1 MKKRLMAM
9 LVALSMIVVATG
21 CGKGYKI
28 GEDGEVYN
36 DYIKIKKWKELEV
49 ERVDPVEVTDE
60 DVNLSIESDL
70 QTLTT
75 YVEVTDRGAQNG
87 DQVTIDFVG
96 KLDGVAFEGGTG
108 SDTFILGEGSFVPGF
123 QEGVVGHKAGETF
136 DVPLTFPDNYG
147 GDLGGKAVVFTMTLN
162 KVEEVV
168 RVTELTDEVVKK
180 LNPNV
185 KTVEEYKAQMKA
197 DLEAS
202 NQETADDTMRS
213 SLFSLL
219 SEQWEVIEYPEEE
232 LEEHTKDA
240 TEYYTSEYQSYLS
253 YVASMSG
260 MTVEEVEASYGMTVD
275 QYVSS
280 AYGTTIEEMA
290 KMQYALQMAI
300 DLLAKVEK
308 ITVDEKDVDAFM
320 EEQAT
325 LAGYELDE
333 YKKLLEEEYDEEEL
347 EELLKKTVV
356 QEKVLDFLWENC
368 KIVEPKETETE
379 TQTGTET
386 ESGSETE
393 STEPVTE

>member
-147 GDLGGKAVVFTMTLN
+147 GDLGGKAVVFF
-162 KVEEVV
+162 
-168 RVTELTDEVVKK
+168 KK
-180 LNPNV
+180 
-185 KTVEEYKAQMKA
+185 E
-197 DLEAS
+197 
-202 NQETADDTMRS
+202 
-213 SLFSLL
+213 
-219 SEQWEVIEYPEEE
+219 
-232 LEEHTKDA
+232 
-240 TEYYTSEYQSYLS
+240 
-253 YVASMSG
+253 G
-260 MTVEEVEASYGMTVD
+260 
-275 QYVSS
+275 
-280 AYGTTIEEMA
+280 
-290 KMQYALQMAI
+290 
-300 DLLAKVEK
+300 
-308 ITVDEKDVDAFM
+308 
-320 EEQAT
+320 
-325 LAGYELDE
+325 
-333 YKKLLEEEYDEEEL
+333 
-347 EELLKKTVV
+347 
-356 QEKVLDFLWENC
+356 C
-368 KIVEPKETETE
+368 
-379 TQTGTET
+379 
-386 ESGSETE
+386 
-393 STEPVTE
+393 

>member
-1 MKKRLMAM
+1 M

-21 CGKGYKI
+21 CGKGYKV
-28 GEDGEVYN
+28 GENGEVYN

-49 ERVDPVEVTDE
+49 EKVDPIEVTDE
-60 DVNLSIESDL
+60 DMQMSIDSDL

-75 YVEVTDRGAQNG
+75 YVEIKDRGAQNG
-87 DQVTIDFVG
+87 DQVTIDYVG
-96 KLDGVAFEGGTG
+96 KLDGVAFQGGTG
-108 SDTFILGEGSFVPGF
+108 SDTFILGEGSFVDGF
-123 QEGVVGHKAGETF
+123 QEGIVGHKAGEAF
-136 DVPLTFPDNYG
+136 DVPLTFPENYG

-168 RVTELTDEVVKK
+168 AVTELTDEIAQK

-185 KTVEEYKAQMKA
+185 KTVDEYKAQMRA

-213 SLFSLL
+213 SLFSVL

-232 LEEHTKDA
+232 LEEHTEDA

-253 YVASMSG
+253 YVASMTG
-260 MTVEEVEASYGMTVD
+260 ATAEEVEASYGMTVD

-280 AYGTTIEEMA
+280 AYGMTIEEMA
-290 KMQYALQMAI
+290 KMQYALEMAI
-300 DLLAKVEK
+300 DLIAKVEK
-308 ITVDEKDVDAFM
+308 ITVDEEDIDAFV

-325 LAGYELDE
+325 QVGYEVDE
-333 YKKLLEEEYDEEEL
+333 YKELLEEEYDEEEL
-347 EELLKKTVV
+347 EELLRKSVL
-356 QEKVLDFLWENC
+356 QEKVLDFLWDNC